1 MLWGEV
7 MGSKELLDGVRK
19 ELEEIN
25 QRIINHPYILDAER
39 GELSGDKMKRFVEQQ
54 YYIVSYDARSLALMV
69 QRSRSL
75 KEANYFSKLM
85 QGDLIAL
92 ESLLELAGEF
102 GTNISELEAAEILP
116 EAVAY
121 THYISWLAL
130 YASPGEQ
137 AFALVVNLP
146 VWGSGCARLGKALRE
161 KYPVKKTAFLD
172 AFGSL
177 PAWIED
183 EAAEIIE
190 VYPPQFEVRMRAMAK
205 LIQAYELGFWDA
217 IYGRETD

>member
-1 MLWGEV
+1 
-7 MGSKELLDGVRK
+7 MGSKELLNGVRK
-19 ELEEIN
+19 ELEVIN
-25 QRIINHPYILDAER
+25 QRIVNHPYILDAER
-39 GELSGDKMKRFVEQQ
+39 GELSKDKLKTFVKQQ

-69 QRSRSL
+69 QRSQNS
-75 KEANYFSKLM
+75 KEANYFSKVM

-92 ESLLELAGEF
+92 KNLLELAGEL
-102 GTNISELEAAEILP
+102 GLNISALEEAEILP
-116 EAVAY
+116 EAVVY
-121 THYISWLAL
+121 THYISWLSL

-161 KYPVKKTAFLD
+161 KYAIKKTAFLD

-177 PAWIED
+177 PAWIEE
-183 EAAEIIE
+183 EASDIIKA
-190 VYPPQFEVRMRAMAK
+190 YLPQFEARMRATAK

-217 IYGRETD
+217 IYGRERTEFHR